1 MFFQM
6 TAAMTIMEDYLKYRN
21 LLSLRLDG
29 STTGEE
35 RERRMDLFNAPNSPY
50 FIFMLSTRAGGLGL
64 NLVSADTVIIF
75 DSDWNPMMDLQAQ
88 DRAHRIGQKKI
99 VSVFRLITNSPVEE
113 KILSRAT
120 EKLNMS
126 EIIVEAGRF
135 DRGSVEEDTTG
146 ERQKIMELLLTDFD
160 TTAAKGSA
168 TGATG
173 SLPTSEEDG
182 DGENEEEE
190 IDINELLSR
199 NDEDFEFYSKL
210 DAGETK
216 VDDFFH
222 SPGLLTD
229 PEDIPDWIRYP
240 SGKKEDEEED
250 DGNLEGKRRT
260 AAKSGAYDDGLTEKQ
275 FLRAVEKQAEAEE
288 NDAKVRKRE
297 WKQARD
303 KKSVAKAVSMLTASE
318 ASLSEETTE
327 RLLSMTKSIIAIRD
341 QKTSRRYSD
350 VFRDRPSMDE
360 YPDYYR
366 VIDNP
371 IAIND
376 IMKKCRAKSYTSA
389 AEYHNDFK
397 LLFSNGVLFN
407 GEDSWIAA
415 DGRIIEVELN
425 RLMNKYK
432 LLEKPTEK
440 VASPASAK
448 KKKPRIKLSLKMLM
462 SKKRKK
468 DDMGSPAKATK
479 KAKKG

>member
-1 MFFQM
+1 MLRRIKSDVLDQLPDKVEKVLRCELSSWQRELYKQISYSILETGEKKSKRGLNNVVMQLRKVCNHPYMFTPEGYYITDDIIRTSGKFELLDRMLPKLKAAGHRILMFFQM

-173 SLPTSEEDG
+173 SLPTSEEA
-182 DGENEEEE
+182 E
-190 IDINELLSR
+190 
-199 NDEDFEFYSKL
+199 
-210 DAGETK
+210 
-216 VDDFFH
+216 
-222 SPGLLTD
+222 PG
-229 PEDIPDWIRYP
+229 R
-240 SGKKEDEEED
+240 G
-250 DGNLEGKRRT
+250 
-260 AAKSGAYDDGLTEKQ
+260 
-275 FLRAVEKQAEAEE
+275 
-288 NDAKVRKRE
+288 
-297 WKQARD
+297 
-303 KKSVAKAVSMLTASE
+303 
-318 ASLSEETTE
+318 
-327 RLLSMTKSIIAIRD
+327 
-341 QKTSRRYSD
+341 
-350 VFRDRPSMDE
+350 
-360 YPDYYR
+360 
-366 VIDNP
+366 
-371 IAIND
+371 
-376 IMKKCRAKSYTSA
+376 C
-389 AEYHNDFK
+389 
-397 LLFSNGVLFN
+397 
-407 GEDSWIAA
+407 
-415 DGRIIEVELN
+415 
-425 RLMNKYK
+425 
-432 LLEKPTEK
+432 
-440 VASPASAK
+440 
-448 KKKPRIKLSLKMLM
+448 
-462 SKKRKK
+462 
-468 DDMGSPAKATK
+468 
-479 KAKKG
+479 